1 MIDPRK
7 EIDKLLHDFM
17 VKELRQKSE
26 PPENPLFE
34 TIEQYKKTT
43 GKKFRMT
50 KEQKA
55 RKISREEAFK
65 EYVNKVSK

>member
-7 EIDKLLHDFM
+7 EIDKILHDFM

-34 TIEQYKKTT
+34 TIEQYKK
-43 GKKFRMT
+43 
-50 KEQKA
+50 A